1 MLRVRALE
9 LRIKLR
15 VELRAEPRVEL
26 RAEPRVELLSR
37 AFEQS
42 SVQSL
47 DRAQAERRAELRA
60 EL

>member
-47 DRAQAERRAELRA
+47 DRAQAERHAELRA